1 MNKFLLSL
9 LLVFPAAAAFKSPT
23 KVVPL
28 QFGQQS
34 ATVVFETSGEQIEEA
49 EPHCDCTKVKVS
61 GSRLTAVVDTR
72 TFDRDVE
79 KTITAETADG
89 NEVTLRMQFRVP
101 QAMQL
106 SARSLVWKRNAAPAP
121 QVLRITLPKGSPIT
135 HITNASLSGDAFDY
149 SPKVVKRG
157 SEYTVTITPRSTAK
171 AALNRLLL
179 TTDSPDPRYQR
190 HIIYLQVK
198 K

>member
-1 MNKFLLSL
+1 MKKI
-9 LLVFPAAAAFKSPT
+9 VFALIIALPVLADFKTPT
-23 KVVPL
+23 QIVPL

-61 GSRLTAVVDTR
+61 GSKLTAVVDTR

-79 KTITAETADG
+79 KTIAAETADG

-149 SPKVVKRG
+149 TPQVVERG
-157 SEYTVTITPRSTAK
+157 REYTVTITPRSTAK
-171 AALNRLLL
+171 AALNRLVL
-179 TTDSPDPRYQR
+179 TTDSADPRYHRQ
-190 HIIYLQVK
+190 IIYLQVK

>member
-1 MNKFLLSL
+1 MKTI
-9 LLVFPAAAAFKSPT
+9 VFAIILPLPVLAAFKTPT
-23 KVVPL
+23 QIVPL
-28 QFGQQS
+28 KFGQEQ
-34 ATVVFETSGEQIEEA
+34 ATVNFETTGEGIDTA
-49 EPHCDCTKVKVS
+49 RPHCDCTKVKVS

-79 KTITAETADG
+79 KTIAAETADG

-106 SARSLVWKRNAAPAP
+106 SARSLVWKRNSAPAP

-135 HITNASLSGDAFDY
+135 HLTNASLSGDAFDY
-149 SPKVVKRG
+149 APQVVERG
-157 SEYTVTITPRSTAK
+157 REYTVRITPRSTAK
-171 AALNRLLL
+171 PALNRLVL
-179 TTDSPDPRYQR
+179 TTDSADPRYHRQ
-190 HIIYLQVK
+190 IIYLQVK

>member
-79 KTITAETADG
+79 KTITAKTDDG

-135 HITNASLSGDAFDY
+135 HIADASLSGDAFDY
-149 SPKVVKRG
+149 TPKTVKRG
-157 SEYTVTITPRSTAK
+157 SEYTVTLTPRSTSK
-171 AALNRLLL
+171 AVLNRLVL
-179 TTDSPDPRYQR
+179 TTDSPDPRYHRQ
-190 HIIYLQVK
+190 IIYLQVK

>member
-1 MNKFLLSL
+1 MIRYLPIL
-9 LLVFPAAAAFKSPT
+9 LLALPAMAAFKNT
-23 KVVPL
+23 TQVVPL
-28 QFGQQS
+28 QFGQQQ
-34 ATVVFETSGEQIEEA
+34 ATVIFETTGETIEDA
-49 EPHCDCTKVKVS
+49 EPHCDCTRIKLS
-61 GSRLTAVVDTR
+61 GNKLTATVDTR

-79 KTITAETADG
+79 KTITAETENG
-89 NEVTLRMQFRVP
+89 EEVTLSMQFRVP
-101 QAMQL
+101 QAIRL
-106 SARSLVWKRNAAPAP
+106 SARSLVWKRGAAPTP

-135 HITNASLSGDAFDY
+135 HISNAALSGDAFDY
-149 SPKVVKRG
+149 TPAIVKRG

>member
-1 MNKFLLSL
+1 MKKI
-9 LLVFPAAAAFKSPT
+9 VFALILTLPGLAAFKST
-23 KVVPL
+23 TTIVPL
-28 QFGQQS
+28 QFGQQR

-79 KTITAETADG
+79 KTITAETDDG

-101 QAMQL
+101 QSMQL

-149 SPKVVKRG
+149 APRVVKRG
-157 SEYTVTITPRSTAK
+157 SEYTVIITPRSTSK
-171 AALNRLLL
+171 AVLNRLVL
-179 TTDSPDPRYQR
+179 TTDSADPRYHRQ
-190 HIIYLQVK
+190 IIYLQVK